1 MHYFLARGGSAMEKK
16 TASMYDTL
24 HSGLQGQGSK
34 CIPGDVRG
42 LGLESP
48 PASSPVPG
56 LSVPPL
62 RLGWG
67 LQAGLPDRPSPFL
80 LQTHLLL
87 TLEQLRLGHA
97 KPRT

>member
-1 MHYFLARGGSAMEKK
+1 MEKK
-16 TASMYDTL
+16 IASMYDTL

-48 PASSPVPG
+48 PASAGSSPVPG

-67 LQAGLPDRPSPFL
+67 CRLSCQIDPHHSSCKPISCL
-80 LQTHLLL
+80 L
-87 TLEQLRLGHA
+87 
-97 KPRT
+97 